1 MNNILNNNVGI
12 NGENISGGQCK
23 RLCFLRMLNFHK
35 KGNLIILDEPF
46 NGLHEDLINLILD
59 FIKNNRDSSII
70 LLIDHTNSSNIMN
83 PFYISL

>member
-1 MNNILNNNVGI
+1 
-12 NGENISGGQCK
+12 
-23 RLCFLRMLNFHK
+23 MLNFHK